1 MKKEDLVRIINT
13 LHALVEKAQS
23 ERDTCLSCDQDED
36 MHADDCDMEWLEQ
49 EIDEAQG
56 DA

>member
-13 LHALVEKAQS
+13 LHVLVEKAQS